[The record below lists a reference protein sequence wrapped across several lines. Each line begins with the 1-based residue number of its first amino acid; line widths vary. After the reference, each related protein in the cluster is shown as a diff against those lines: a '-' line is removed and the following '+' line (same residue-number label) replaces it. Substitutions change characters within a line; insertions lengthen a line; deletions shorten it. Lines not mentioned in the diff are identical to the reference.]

1 LVIRVSR
8 EPAENTST
16 SPLGSAV
23 AELEAEELAEGEELA
38 ELEELEEEL
47 LQPAAGSGEAAVQTP
62 GENELP
68 IFAVSVGLTG
78 VRRYAQGLRALP
90 EDLAIKA
97 QDGHLPVG

>member
-23 AELEAEELAEGEELA
+23 AELEGEELA

-47 LQPAAGSGEAAVQTP
+47 LQPAAASPKQERTINAA
-62 GENELP
+62 
-68 IFAVSVGLTG
+68 TG
-78 VRRYAQGLRALP
+78 APRR
-90 EDLAIKA
+90 
-97 QDGHLPVG
+97 